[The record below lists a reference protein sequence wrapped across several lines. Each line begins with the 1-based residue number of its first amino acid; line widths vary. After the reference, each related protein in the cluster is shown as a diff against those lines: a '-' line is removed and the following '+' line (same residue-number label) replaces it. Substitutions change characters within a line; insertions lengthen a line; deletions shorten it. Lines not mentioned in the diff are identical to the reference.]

1 MDQINFNEERM
12 KVGNKNA
19 EDEEIKRQNMMEARR
34 ITLRSILTVEAQ
46 ERLNRISSVKPE
58 KATLIE
64 NYVLQKYSR
73 TPTKISDEQLKQLI
87 EAITK
92 SQANTS
98 TIRIQRKKWDSDE
111 EY

>member
-1 MDQINFNEERM
+1 MDQINFNQEQM
-12 KVGNKNA
+12 KGGNKNA

-64 NYVLQKYSR
+64 NYILQVSEKANKGKQKYPR
-73 TPTKISDEQLKQLI
+73 MPTKISDEQLKQLI
-87 EAITK
+87 EV
-92 SQANTS
+92 Q
-98 TIRIQRKKWDSDE
+98 
-111 EY
+111 